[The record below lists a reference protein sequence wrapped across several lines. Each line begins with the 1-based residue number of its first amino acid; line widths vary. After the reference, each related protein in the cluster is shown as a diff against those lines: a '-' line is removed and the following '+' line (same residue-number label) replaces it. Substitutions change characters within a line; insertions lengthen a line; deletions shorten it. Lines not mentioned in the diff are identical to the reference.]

1 VKISIRCD
9 DAAMLRALR
18 QLPLVLL
25 LPLNLATSLPDQAP
39 PENAPPSPTAVA
51 TAANAKY
58 PDSTSGLEHLAKDI
72 LKAQAQNDGAHA
84 DALLKSLVLSNAY
97 DWYDRFFGREAADV
111 VGEYYVKAASSIPPS
126 LAHIFVDIQL
136 QNFSRIDALR
146 YEHSCDDNAA
156 DEAYGVLLRR
166 REPFPIY
173 ELRFL
178 SGNKFI
184 RIFPIAYVD
193 GAFRFLL
200 SPDYRVPGN
209 SPRNPPAPEN
219 HPSANPV
226 PLERRITIGGVVQAA
241 KLIKKVQP
249 AYPERARSEHLAGT
263 VKIHAI
269 IGKDGQVSRIHGV
282 RGYCSLAESAVAA
295 VSQWRYSPTL
305 FNGQPVEVDTEI
317 DVIYA
322 LSK

>member
-1 VKISIRCD
+1 
-9 DAAMLRALR
+9 MLRALPR
-18 QLPLVLL
+18 LPLALVLVL
-25 LPLNLATSLPDQAP
+25 CLNLAAPLSPQTPPQTPPPARPSGAATFKPDY
-39 PENAPPSPTAVA
+39 PE
-51 TAANAKY
+51 
-58 PDSTSGLEHLAKDI
+58 STSGLEHVARDI
-72 LKAQAQNDGAHA
+72 LKAQAQNDADRA
-84 DALLKSLVLSNAY
+84 DALLKSLVLPNAY

-111 VGEYYVKAASSIPPS
+111 VGEYYEKASASIPPS
-126 LAHIFVDIQL
+126 LAHIFVDIQ
-136 QNFSRIDALR
+136 QQKFSQIDALR
-146 YEHSCDDNAA
+146 YEKSCDDNAA

-184 RIFPIAYVD
+184 RIFPIVYVD

-200 SPDYRVPGN
+200 SPDYRVPDS
-209 SPRNPPAPEN
+209 SPKNPPPPEN
-219 HPSANPV
+219 PPV
-226 PLERRITIGGVVQAA
+226 PKQIPLARPVTIGGVVQAA

-249 AYPERARSEHLAGT
+249 AFPEKARNEHLAGT

-269 IGKDGQVSRIHGV
+269 IGKDGQVSRIRGV
-282 RGYCSLAESAVAA
+282 RGACSLAESAVAA

-317 DVIYA
+317 DVIYSFA
-322 LSK
+322 Q